1 MVGISVKIFVTIIL
15 IFNYQLFQLFPH
27 RPSQTSTYLALLST
41 NVPQS
46 LLCSQSYKSADK
58 KETEKV
64 IGSQN
69 SWNKNNNNI
78 RNKTTKTRYDS
89 LHVKGRAISNKIRS
103 ENLRKKTVEHCYNF
117 SWSVILHNT
126 NRDWLWLHIRLLHK
140 IKFVISAS
148 IFDMCFRLGK
158 TRFRDFFLQIYRP
171 INDTLPPIWSFTF
184 NLGR

>member
-89 LHVKGRAISNKIRS
+89 LHVKGRAISNKIRP

-140 IKFVISAS
+140 I
-148 IFDMCFRLGK
+148 
-158 TRFRDFFLQIYRP
+158 DFCDFGL
-171 INDTLPPIWSFTF
+171 
-184 NLGR
+184 NLWHVLSVGQN